1 MTARKRMTG
10 KRFAATCAVAFVV
23 SQILEIAVHGFVLA
37 GDYAPFY
44 GTLLRRMQGGGA
56 WQGLLLPVAHLSYV
70 IALVWVY
77 DQIME
82 DGPRARQGLRIGFVG
97 FAIGQVPL
105 WLLWYAEQPWPGGLV
120 IKQLVLELI
129 ASLILGLAIA
139 GTARPPGT
147 PSGAP
152 ID

>member
-1 MTARKRMTG
+1 MTTRGRMSG
-10 KRFAATCAVAFVV
+10 ARFAATCAVAFVV

-56 WQGLLLPVAHLSYV
+56 WQSLLLPVAHLSYV

-77 DQIME
+77 DQIMN
-82 DGPRARQGLRIGFVG
+82 DGPRARQGLRIGLVG

-105 WLLWYAEQPWPGGLV
+105 WLLWYAEQPWPGVLV

-139 GTARPPGT
+139 GTAKPPGT
-147 PSGAP
+147 STGARSS
-152 ID
+152 